1 MTIEQNKKE
10 IFKELVQINVNEY
23 VEQKNGLNYLS
34 WANAVQEICKRHDEE
49 FDYEIEKFGENK
61 LPYVYDDGVGFMV
74 FTKITLFNK
83 TREMWLPVMDNA
95 NQAML
100 KEPYTYKVKK
110 YEWNSETRKKEF
122 VGNYEEKTVDKATM
136 FDINKTIMRCLT
148 KNLAMFGLG
157 LYIYAG
163 EDLPIELGEPCTQ
176 KQLKRIEELGII
188 VPNVLK
194 KFKITQLEDLNY
206 QQAEFVISAK
216 EKSLE
221 KENAQKENK

>member
-1 MTIEQNKKE
+1 MEAKKE
-10 IFKELVQINVNEY
+10 LFKELVQINVNDY

-34 WANAVQEICKRHDEE
+34 WANAVQEICLRHNEE
-49 FDYEIEKFGENK
+49 FDYEIEKFGESK

-74 FTKITLFNK
+74 FTKITLFGK

-110 YEWNSETRKKEF
+110 YEWNAETRKKEF
-122 VGNYEEKTVDKATM
+122 LGNYDEKNVEKATM
-136 FDINKTIMRCLT
+136 FDINKTIMRCLV

-163 EDLPIELGEPCTQ
+163 EDLPIELGEPITA
-176 KQLKRIEELGII
+176 KQIARIRELEIIEPNVCKKFKVGSIEELS
-188 VPNVLK
+188 
-194 KFKITQLEDLNY
+194 Y
-206 QQAEFVISAK
+206 QQAEFIINAK
-216 EKSLE
+216 EKALE
-221 KENAQKENK
+221 KEKSAKGDK

>member
-1 MTIEQNKKE
+1 MEAKKE
-10 IFKELVQINVNEY
+10 LFKELVQINVNDY

-34 WANAVQEICKRHDEE
+34 WANAVQEICLRHNEE
-49 FDYEIEKFGENK
+49 FDYEIEKFGESK

-74 FTKITLFNK
+74 FTKITLFGK

-110 YEWNSETRKKEF
+110 YEWNAETRKKEF
-122 VGNYEEKTVDKATM
+122 LGNYDEKNVEKATM
-136 FDINKTIMRCLT
+136 FDINKTIMRCLV

-163 EDLPIELGEPCTQ
+163 EDLPVELEEPCTAEQ
-176 KQLKRIEELGII
+176 IEKMRELAINEK
-188 VPNVLK
+188 NVLIRYK
-194 KFKITQLEDLNY
+194 VDKLEDLTY
-206 QQAEFVISAK
+206 QQAEFVINTKQKAL
-216 EKSLE
+216 EKSK
-221 KENAQKENK
+221 KENG

>member
-1 MTIEQNKKE
+1 MAEAKKE
-10 IFKELVQINVNEY
+10 LFKELVQINVNDY

-34 WANAVQEICKRHDEE
+34 WASAVQEICLRHNEE
-49 FDYEIEKFGENK
+49 FDYEIEKFGESK

-74 FTKITLFNK
+74 FTKITLFGK

-110 YEWNSETRKKEF
+110 YEWNAETRKKEF
-122 VGNYEEKTVDKATM
+122 LGNYDEKNVEKATM
-136 FDINKTIMRCLT
+136 FDINKTIMRCLV

-163 EDLPIELGEPCTQ
+163 EDLPVELEEPCTAEQ
-176 KQLKRIEELGII
+176 IEKMRELAINEK
-188 VPNVLK
+188 NVLIRYK
-194 KFKITQLEDLNY
+194 VDNLEDLTY
-206 QQAEFVISAK
+206 QQAEFVINTKQKAL
-216 EKSLE
+216 EKSK
-221 KENAQKENK
+221 KENG

>member
-1 MTIEQNKKE
+1 
-10 IFKELVQINVNEY
+10 
-23 VEQKNGLNYLS
+23 
-34 WANAVQEICKRHDEE
+34 
-49 FDYEIEKFGENK
+49 
-61 LPYVYDDGVGFMV
+61 
-74 FTKITLFNK
+74 
-83 TREMWLPVMDNA
+83 
-95 NQAML
+95 
-100 KEPYTYKVKK
+100 
-110 YEWNSETRKKEF
+110 
-122 VGNYEEKTVDKATM
+122 
-136 FDINKTIMRCLT
+136 
-148 KNLAMFGLG
+148 MFGLG

>member
-1 MTIEQNKKE
+1 MEAKKE
-10 IFKELVQINVNEY
+10 LFKELVQINVNDY

-34 WANAVQEICKRHDEE
+34 WANAVQEICLRHNEE
-49 FDYEIEKFGENK
+49 FDYEIEKFGESK

-74 FTKITLFNK
+74 FTKITLFGK

-110 YEWNSETRKKEF
+110 YERNAETQKKEF
-122 VGNYEEKTVDKATM
+122 LGNYDEKNVEKATM
-136 FDINKTIMRCLT
+136 FDINKTIMRCLV

-163 EDLPIELGEPCTQ
+163 EDLPVELEEPCTAEQ
-176 KQLKRIEELGII
+176 IEKMRELAINEKNVLIRYKVNSLEEL
-188 VPNVLK
+188 
-194 KFKITQLEDLNY
+194 TY
-206 QQAEFVISAK
+206 QQAEFVINTKQKAL
-216 EKSLE
+216 EKSK
-221 KENAQKENK
+221 KENG

>member
-1 MTIEQNKKE
+1 MEAKKE
-10 IFKELVQINVNEY
+10 LFKELVQINVNDY

-34 WANAVQEICKRHDEE
+34 WANAVQEICLRHNEE

-74 FTKITLFNK
+74 FTKITLFGK

-110 YEWNSETRKKEF
+110 YEWNAETRKKEF
-122 VGNYEEKTVDKATM
+122 LGNYDEKNVEKATM
-136 FDINKTIMRCLT
+136 FDINKTIMRCLV

-163 EDLPIELGEPCTQ
+163 EDLPVELEEPCTAEQ
-176 KQLKRIEELGII
+176 IEKMRELAINEK
-188 VPNVLK
+188 NVLIRYK
-194 KFKITQLEDLNY
+194 VDKLEDLTY
-206 QQAEFVISAK
+206 QQAEFVINTKQKAL
-216 EKSLE
+216 EKSK
-221 KENAQKENK
+221 KENG

>member
-1 MTIEQNKKE
+1 MTEAKKE
-10 IFKELVQINVNEY
+10 LFKELVQINVNDY

-34 WANAVQEICKRHDEE
+34 WANAVQEICLRHNEE
-49 FDYEIEKFGENK
+49 FDYEIEKFGESK

-74 FTKITLFNK
+74 FTKITLFGK

-110 YEWNSETRKKEF
+110 YEWNAETRKKEF
-122 VGNYEEKTVDKATM
+122 LGNYDEKNVEKATM
-136 FDINKTIMRCLT
+136 FDINKTIMRCLV

-163 EDLPIELGEPCTQ
+163 EDLPVELEEPCTAEQ
-176 KQLKRIEELGII
+176 IEKMRELAINEK
-188 VPNVLK
+188 NVLIRYK
-194 KFKITQLEDLNY
+194 VDKLEDLTY
-206 QQAEFVISAK
+206 QQAEFVINTKQKAL
-216 EKSLE
+216 EKSK
-221 KENAQKENK
+221 KENG

>member
-1 MTIEQNKKE
+1 MEARKE
-10 IFKELVQINVNEY
+10 LFKELVQINVNDY

-34 WANAVQEICKRHDEE
+34 WASAVQEICLRHNEE
-49 FDYEIEKFGENK
+49 FDYEIEKFGESK

-74 FTKITLFNK
+74 FTKITLFGK

-110 YEWNSETRKKEF
+110 YEWNAETRKKEF
-122 VGNYEEKTVDKATM
+122 LGNYDEKNVEKATM
-136 FDINKTIMRCLT
+136 FDINKTIMRCLV

-163 EDLPIELGEPCTQ
+163 EDLPIELGEPITA
-176 KQLKRIEELGII
+176 KQIERIRELEIIEPNVCKKFKVGSIEEL
-188 VPNVLK
+188 
-194 KFKITQLEDLNY
+194 TY
-206 QQAEFVISAK
+206 QQAEFVINAK
-216 EKSLE
+216 EKAM
-221 KENAQKENK
+221 KG

>member
-1 MTIEQNKKE
+1 MEAKKE
-10 IFKELVQINVNEY
+10 LFKELVQINVNDY

-34 WANAVQEICKRHDEE
+34 WANAVQEICLRHNEE
-49 FDYEIEKFGENK
+49 FDYEIEKFGESK

-74 FTKITLFNK
+74 FTKITLFGK

-110 YEWNSETRKKEF
+110 YEWNTETRKKEF
-122 VGNYEEKTVDKATM
+122 LGNYDEKNVEKATM
-136 FDINKTIMRCLT
+136 FDINKTIMRCLV

-163 EDLPIELGEPCTQ
+163 EDLPVELEEPCTAEQ
-176 KQLKRIEELGII
+176 IEKMRELAINEKNVLIRYKVNSLEEL
-188 VPNVLK
+188 
-194 KFKITQLEDLNY
+194 TY
-206 QQAEFVISAK
+206 QQAEFVINTKQKAL
-216 EKSLE
+216 EKSK
-221 KENAQKENK
+221 KENG

>member
-1 MTIEQNKKE
+1 MEAKKE
-10 IFKELVQINVNEY
+10 LFKELVQINVNDY

-34 WANAVQEICKRHDEE
+34 WANAVQEICLRHNEE

-74 FTKITLFNK
+74 FTKITLFGK

-110 YEWNSETRKKEF
+110 YEWNAETRKKEF
-122 VGNYEEKTVDKATM
+122 LGNYDEKNVEKATM
-136 FDINKTIMRCLT
+136 FDINKTIMRCLV

-163 EDLPIELGEPCTQ
+163 EDLPVELEEPCTAEQ
-176 KQLKRIEELGII
+176 IEKMRELSINEK
-188 VPNVLK
+188 NVLIRYK
-194 KFKITQLEDLNY
+194 VDKLEDLTY
-206 QQAEFVISAK
+206 QQAEFVINTKQKAL
-216 EKSLE
+216 EKSK
-221 KENAQKENK
+221 KENG

>member
-1 MTIEQNKKE
+1 MEAKKE
-10 IFKELVQINVNEY
+10 LFKELVQINVNDY

-34 WANAVQEICKRHDEE
+34 WANAVQEICLRHNEE
-49 FDYEIEKFGENK
+49 FDYEIEKFGESK

-74 FTKITLFNK
+74 FTKITLFGK

-110 YEWNSETRKKEF
+110 YEWNAETRKKEF
-122 VGNYEEKTVDKATM
+122 LGNYDEKNVEKATM
-136 FDINKTIMRCLT
+136 FDINKTIMRCLV

-163 EDLPIELGEPCTQ
+163 EDLPVELEEPCTTEQ
-176 KQLKRIEELGII
+176 IEKMRELSINEK
-188 VPNVLK
+188 NVLIRYK
-194 KFKITQLEDLNY
+194 VDNLEDLTY
-206 QQAEFVISAK
+206 QQAEFVINTKQKAL
-216 EKSLE
+216 EKSK
-221 KENAQKENK
+221 KENG

>member
-1 MTIEQNKKE
+1 MEAKKE
-10 IFKELVQINVNEY
+10 LFKELVQINVNDY

-34 WANAVQEICKRHDEE
+34 WANAVQEICLRHNEE
-49 FDYEIEKFGENK
+49 FDYEIEKFGESK

-74 FTKITLFNK
+74 FTKITLFGK

-110 YEWNSETRKKEF
+110 YEWNAETRKKEF
-122 VGNYEEKTVDKATM
+122 LGNYDEKNVEKATM
-136 FDINKTIMRCLT
+136 FDINKTIMRCLV

-163 EDLPIELGEPCTQ
+163 EDLPVELEEPCTAEQ
-176 KQLKRIEELGII
+176 IEKMRELAINEKNVLIRYKVNSLEEL
-188 VPNVLK
+188 
-194 KFKITQLEDLNY
+194 TY
-206 QQAEFVISAK
+206 QQAEFVINTKQKAL
-216 EKSLE
+216 EKSK
-221 KENAQKENK
+221 KENG

>member
-1 MTIEQNKKE
+1 METKKE
-10 IFKELVQINVNEY
+10 LFKELVQINVNDY

-34 WANAVQEICKRHDEE
+34 WANAVQEICLRHNEE
-49 FDYEIEKFGENK
+49 FDYEIEKFGESK

-74 FTKITLFNK
+74 FTKITLFGK

-110 YEWNSETRKKEF
+110 YEWNAETRKKEF
-122 VGNYEEKTVDKATM
+122 LGNYDEKNVEKATM
-136 FDINKTIMRCLT
+136 FDINKTIMRCLV

-163 EDLPIELGEPCTQ
+163 EDLPVELEEPCTAEQ
-176 KQLKRIEELGII
+176 IEKMRELAINEKNVLIRYKVNSLEEL
-188 VPNVLK
+188 
-194 KFKITQLEDLNY
+194 TY
-206 QQAEFVISAK
+206 QQAEFVINTKQKAL
-216 EKSLE
+216 EKSK
-221 KENAQKENK
+221 KENG